1 MTNNKNKLGLLIGA
15 IILVFGGVLL
25 LRIAGGAEFIWGVSK
40 GGTFL
45 FPLVTVAAFI
55 DSINPCAFSVLFL
68 TIAFLLSI
76 GRLKSEVWKI
86 GGSYIAGLFV
96 VYILIGLGI
105 LQALHIL
112 NTPHFMA
119 KAGAVL
125 LIALGVINL
134 INHFI
139 PRFPIK
145 LKIPSVAHGKIAG
158 LIEKGSMP
166 TAFGLGMLVG
176 LCEFPCTGGPYLMIL
191 GLLHDSTTYLT
202 GVAYL
207 LLYNAIFILPL
218 VVILFLAS
226 RTGMSEKLRAWQRSE
241 SKSVRVAAA
250 LAMVV
255 LGIIIFL
262 F

>member
-1 MTNNKNKLGLLIGA
+1 MNKKFIALIGA
-15 IILVFGGVLL
+15 IILVFGGVLT
-25 LRIAGGAEFIWGVSK
+25 LRIMGGAEFVWNISK

-45 FPLVTVAAFI
+45 LPLVTIAALI

-76 GRLKSEVWKI
+76 GRLRNELWKI
-86 GGSYIAGLFV
+86 GGAYIAGLFV

-119 KAGAVL
+119 KAGAAL
-125 LIALGVINL
+125 LIALGIINL

-145 LKIPSVAHGKIAG
+145 LKIPSVAHATIAR
-158 LIEKGSMP
+158 LIQKASMP

-191 GLLHDSTTYLT
+191 GLLHDSASYVK
-202 GVAYL
+202 GFAYL
-207 LLYNAIFILPL
+207 IYYNILFVLPL
-218 VVILFLAS
+218 VLI
-226 RTGMSEKLRAWQRSE
+226 M
-241 SKSVRVAAA
+241 A
-250 LAMVV
+250 LAGNRVV
-255 LGIIIFL
+255 LEKVEVWKKENTGKMKLWSGILMILLAVFIL
-262 F
+262 LI